1 MFFNY
6 GAPKGAARNGQMGAG
21 RSQRGAGTSPRA
33 DMTIVSGYLGKSGS
47 KTVGSRRTDATI
59 AADGT
64 VTLVSATG
72 RARPER
78 KVVKTT
84 EAGWNDAARTAV
96 SIISGSAS
104 VAGTGRAAGTG
115 SSTAGRTG
123 TPSSGNKTG
132 TAHLAGTIAAKNN
145 ADAAAT
151 KAEVKSAKTP
161 AERKA
166 LNDKLNAQ
174 KKAADAAAK
183 VKQAALVGD
192 AKKLKDAIAAQKR
205 AEMDK
210 VKAEARARAEAEK
223 AQREA
228 EAKPLV
234 AIGTIVPSKPGES
247 AVALAARANAAASQ
261 KLATYPTGVKFPSA
275 KNGRI
280 YEVRYRRAGEA
291 RENYIFVTY
300 PDGTSKNVFGSD
312 TSFAIVFSDLENAVA
327 VANLREQTVVET
339 TGSTTGDVVT
349 AQDTVGADAVF
360 VPSGAET
367 VAGSTDGST
376 VVAASDTTLSSGGGT
391 MTVTDATSTSDY
403 TPATED
409 TVPGQTDE
417 ATVIRASETALATE
431 AQAVVA
437 AAVTATDAATDAAA
451 EGTTVSTPEAVATT
465 SEEGFLLKYK
475 WPLVGVGVALGLWAL
490 SRK

>member
-115 SSTAGRTG
+115 SSTTGRTG

-132 TAHLAGTIAAKNN
+132 TAHLAGKIAAKNN
-145 ADAAAT
+145 ADAVAT
-151 KAEVKSAKTP
+151 KAEMKTAKTP

-183 VKQAALVGD
+183 VKQAALAGN
-192 AKKLKDAIAAQKR
+192 AKNLKDAIDAQKR

-228 EAKPLV
+228 ERN
-234 AIGTIVPSKPGES
+234 
-247 AVALAARANAAASQ
+247 AVKNERLNAAARQ
-261 KLATYPTGVKFPSA
+261 KLSVYPLGAKYSCA
-275 KNGRI
+275 KNGRV
-280 YEVRYRRAGEA
+280 YEVRSRTSGATSDP
-291 RENYIFVTY
+291 YIFVTY
-300 PDGTSKNVFGSD
+300 ADGTTKDVFGTD
-312 TSFAIVFSDLENAVA
+312 PTFAVVFADLENARA
-327 VANLREQTVVET
+327 VAMLRRDTVVET
-339 TGSTTGDVVT
+339 TGSPTGDVVT
-349 AQDTVGADAVF
+349 SQDTVGADAVF

-431 AQAVVA
+431 AQAVVD

-465 SEEGFLLKYK
+465 SEEGFLVKYK